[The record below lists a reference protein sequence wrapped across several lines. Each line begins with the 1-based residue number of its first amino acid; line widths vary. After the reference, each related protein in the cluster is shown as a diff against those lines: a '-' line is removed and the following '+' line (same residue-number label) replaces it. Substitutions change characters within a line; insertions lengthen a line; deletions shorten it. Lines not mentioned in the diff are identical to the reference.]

1 MKVPKLSTFLF
12 IFAIAVA
19 LTCSAKAQSPA
30 RNMKTFFDSQVPG
43 IKVQVNATAETQ
55 PTGNITVTL
64 ALTADKN
71 VTVVVKSL
79 NFSMFGFLNGTDKFL
94 MENISGHGFSLK
106 SQDLKGYSRTFEVP
120 AEVWDTT
127 YGEIVLTYNATY
139 RFGPVYLTD
148 DYDNLTLGFAMTH
161 VKNVYV
167 EELQTSL
174 ASLGEEYQQLN
185 NSFWQLNA
193 TYWQLKATYESLN
206 KTLVTLQEDYAA
218 LQKNYTTLKGST
230 DDARTVATVLGI
242 TTVFF
247 VATTFY
253 MIIHRPREYW

>member
-1 MKVPKLSTFLF
+1 MKVPKLSTFLV
-12 IFAIAVA
+12 ILAIAVA
-19 LTCSAKAQSPA
+19 LTCSARAQSPA

-55 PTGNITVTL
+55 PTENITVTL

-79 NFSMFGFLNGTDKFL
+79 NFSILGFLNGTDKFL

-106 SQDLKGYSRTFEVP
+106 SQNPKDYSRTFEVP

-148 DYDNLTLGFAMTH
+148 NYDNLTLGFTMTH

-167 EELQTSL
+167 EGLQQNL
-174 ASLGEEYQQLN
+174 VNLNEEYQQLN
-185 NSFWQLNA
+185 SSFWQLNA
-193 TYWQLKATYESLN
+193 TYWQLYATYESLN
-206 KTLVTLQEDYAA
+206 KTFATLQENYTL
-218 LQKNYTTLKGST
+218 LQKNYTALKGST
-230 DDARTVATVLGI
+230 DDVATVATVLGI
-242 TTVFF
+242 TTIFF
-247 VATTFY
+247 VATTMY
-253 MIIHRPREYW
+253 LIIRRPEEFW